1 MSFREG
7 EGKTLTLGYDLVE
20 EMDPGKNLI
29 CNTHFKEFQSGA
41 FVRFFCVERTP
52 YSFLRK

>member
-7 EGKTLTLGYDLVE
+7 EGKTLTFGYDLVE

-29 CNTHFKEFQSGA
+29 CNTHFKEFQSGV
-41 FVRFFCVERTP
+41 FIRFFCVERTP

>member
-20 EMDPGKNLI
+20 EMDPEKNLM

-41 FVRFFCVERTP
+41 FIRFFCVERTR